1 MENVKKK
8 KIGFFEKLYV
18 LFKPMY
24 IYKSV
29 EAIPFSLLE
38 KENIKLV
45 MLDMDNTLIDKEL
58 NYTRDLVE
66 WIDRLKRENIKIYIL
81 SNSLNTKVVKSISK
95 KLGIKYHNKAIKPL
109 KGGFKYILEKE
120 KVKPQNTLMIGD
132 QLFTDVFGGNRVGVK
147 TVLVNIKDKNERLHT
162 KLKRPLER
170 KLLNYITKRE
180 SGKK

>member
-66 WIDRLKRENIKIYIL
+66 WIDRLKRENIKKIF
-81 SNSLNTKVVKSISK
+81 SFFVFCSI
-95 KLGIKYHNKAIKPL
+95 I
-109 KGGFKYILEKE
+109 
-120 KVKPQNTLMIGD
+120 
-132 QLFTDVFGGNRVGVK
+132 
-147 TVLVNIKDKNERLHT
+147 NIV
-162 KLKRPLER
+162 
-170 KLLNYITKRE
+170 
-180 SGKK
+180 